1 MNNEF
6 YEHIVLTRKSFEFQT
21 RVLAGERMEF
31 TRIEVGD
38 GKVEEFEDLK
48 NFTGIKN
55 MVTTGSIISV
65 VQEGHQVKL
74 TCSIDSDG
82 LTKATL
88 YREIGIYSRIGN
100 EEILYAYINSGE
112 QFDYVVPLYKTN
124 QRDFTTNIL
133 NLYIVV
139 GDAENIDVTLNNTI
153 IVENS
158 ININMLDNSVKNY
171 IDERVME
178 LIEEHTP
185 NISSNGKFELI
196 EENENSYV
204 GLIKDKDLEEVGEDD
219 FILNL

>member
-1 MNNEF
+1 
-6 YEHIVLTRKSFEFQT
+6 
-21 RVLAGERMEF
+21 MEF
-31 TRIEVGD
+31 TRVEVGD
-38 GKVEEFEDLK
+38 GKVEEFEDLR

-55 MVTTGSIISV
+55 MVTTGSIVSI

-74 TCSIDSDG
+74 TCSIDSEG

-88 YREIGIYSRIGN
+88 YREVGIYARIGD

-112 QFDYVVPLYKTN
+112 QFDYIVPLYKTN

-133 NLYIVV
+133 SLYIVV
-139 GDAENIDVTLNNTI
+139 GDAENIEVTLNNTI

-178 LIEEHTP
+178 LIKEHAP
-185 NISSNGKFELI
+185 SISSNSKIELVK
-196 EENENSYV
+196 EDENNYI
-204 GLIKDKDLEEVGEDD
+204 GLIREEDLEEVNEND
-219 FILNL
+219 FVLNL